1 MREYR
6 CLVGREAAEFRAMAD
21 EAIASALL
29 APEIT
34 VVDETEMVFSARDE
48 AWFAQGAVVER
59 TLHRQGL
66 NSGTGEEISSDELAA
81 LSAAECSRGERP

>member
-1 MREYR
+1 MNYR
-6 CLVGREAAEFRAMAD
+6 CLVGREADELRAMAS
-21 EAIASALL
+21 EAIANAL
-29 APEIT
+29 ASE
-34 VVDETEMVFSARDE
+34 VVVEEPAIFSDRDE